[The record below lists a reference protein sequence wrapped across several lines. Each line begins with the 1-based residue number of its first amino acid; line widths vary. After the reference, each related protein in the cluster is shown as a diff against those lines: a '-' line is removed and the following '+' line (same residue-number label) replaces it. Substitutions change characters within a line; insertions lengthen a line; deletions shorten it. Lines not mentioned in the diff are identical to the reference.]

1 MTDSL
6 NLIKGTL
13 DVLILKTL
21 SWGPMHGYS
30 ISRWIRDTTEEE
42 LTVEEGALYPALR
55 RLERK
60 GWLEAEWG
68 ETETGREARF
78 YTLTEAGRDQLQA
91 EVSAWQRYA
100 TAMARVL
107 EAPAPAG

>member
-1 MTDSL
+1 M

-13 DVLILKTL
+13 DILILKTL
-21 SWGPMHGYS
+21 SWGPMHGYAV
-30 ISRWIRDTTEEE
+30 SRWIREASGEE

-78 YTLTEAGRDQLQA
+78 YTLTAAGREQLSQ
-91 EVSAWQRYA
+91 EVSAWERYVA
-100 TAMARVL
+100 AMARVL
-107 EAPAPAG
+107 EAPAPAAGY